1 MTLDKNVVVEI
12 DKILTDGF
20 DDKHIQMHST
30 KKYVSKALL
39 ICKAL
44 DFLSVKSGNLYEL
57 KEKAILA
64 IQDGGIENYLENIRL
79 DKDLEKT
86 IKDLT
91 SKKLKNETRNNIL
104 FTSLGGVLGIIAS
117 IVAVV
122 LTSVMQSEKKEER
135 KQLNKQTYD
144 MRVEQNHLQT
154 DIQQMRL
161 EITSLEKQVDSL
173 KTASE

>member
-20 DDKHIQMHST
+20 DDKHIQTHST
-30 KKYVSKALL
+30 KKDVRKALL

-57 KEKAILA
+57 KENAILA
-64 IQDGGIENYLENIRL
+64 IQDGGIEKYLENIRL

-91 SKKLKNETRNNIL
+91 KKSLKNQIWYNIMYV
-104 FTSLGGVLGIIAS
+104 TVGGIIGGL
-117 IVAVV
+117 IGL
-122 LTSVMQSEKKEER
+122 LTLLVSPNNTEKLIQELHKMA
-135 KQLNKQTYD
+135 KQKADND
-144 MRVEQNHLQT
+144 DNFQT